1 MFVDQMRVHILSTS
15 NYISYFFFYPLL
27 VNKRRLAELNIYVNY
42 YDNLSDKLY
51 DCDVLLLD
59 SKHFSTLWGNR
70 DYVLFLL
77 QEIKYKCR
85 KLIWL
90 DSTASTG
97 STHFQVLPIVD
108 KYLKKQ
114 LLKDLSLYTRVFY
127 GARIYTDYY
136 KNHYN
141 LPDEEVAQVDPID
154 KKYINKL
161 CLSWNLVFGPYSVN
175 RRITNLVR
183 LTPWFLKQ
191 KLNFTY
197 QVARNPAKADRS
209 NPVCF
214 RGSDK
219 YTNKVLAFQRIKII
233 EMLRNRGVDTT
244 SVKFKDYIKELENTK
259 IAISPFGAGELCYRD
274 FEIILTGALLLKPSL
289 DHLVTWPDIFIEGKT
304 YVSAKWDLSDFEEK
318 VNYLLQNDDL
328 VKQISL
334 EAHERYVSLFKDKAQ
349 EDFCYRFIELIS

>member
-1 MFVDQMRVHILSTS
+1 MRVHILTTS

-42 YDNLSDKLY
+42 YDNLSAKLY

-59 SKHFSTLWGNR
+59 SKYFTTLWKNR
-70 DYVLFLL
+70 DYVLSLL
-77 QEIKYKCR
+77 QDVKYKCQ

-114 LLKDLSLYTRVFY
+114 LLKDLSLYAKVFY

-141 LPDEEVAQVDPID
+141 LPDEKVAQVDPID
-154 KKYINKL
+154 KKYTHKL
-161 CLSWNLVFGPYSVN
+161 YLSWNLVFGPYSAN
-175 RRITNLVR
+175 RMITNLVR
-183 LTPWFLKQ
+183 RTPWFLKK
-191 KLNFTY
+191 KLSFTY
-197 QVARNPAKADRS
+197 KVAKNSTKAERR

-219 YTNKVLAFQRIKII
+219 YTSKVLAFQRVKVI

-244 SVKFKDYIKELENTK
+244 SVNYKGYINELENTK
-259 IAISPFGAGELCYRD
+259 IALSPFGAGELCFRD
-274 FEIILTGALLLKPSL
+274 FEIFLKGALLLKPSM

-304 YVSAKWDLSDFEEK
+304 YISTKWDLSDLDEK
-318 VNYLLQNDDL
+318 INYLLRNDDL

-334 EAHERYVSLFKDKAQ
+334 EAHEKYRSLFKQKEQ
-349 EDFCYRFIELIS
+349 EDFCYRFVELVS

>member
-1 MFVDQMRVHILSTS
+1 
-15 NYISYFFFYPLL
+15 
-27 VNKRRLAELNIYVNY
+27 
-42 YDNLSDKLY
+42 
-51 DCDVLLLD
+51 VLLLD
-59 SKHFSTLWGNR
+59 SKHFSALWGNR
-70 DYVLFLL
+70 DYVLSLL
-77 QEIKYKCR
+77 HEIKNKCR

-136 KNHYN
+136 KKHYN
-141 LPDEEVAQVDPID
+141 LPNEEVAQVDPID

-175 RRITNLVR
+175 KRITNLFR
-183 LTPWFLKQ
+183 LTPWLLKK
-191 KLNFTY
+191 KLSFTY
-197 QVARNPAKADRS
+197 PAVKNTTNADRS

-219 YTNKVLAFQRIKII
+219 YTSKVLAFQRIKII
-233 EMLRNRGVDTT
+233 EMLRNRGVCTT
-244 SVKFKDYIKELENTK
+244 PVKYKDYINELENTK
-259 IAISPFGAGELCYRD
+259 IAISPFGAGELCFRD
-274 FEIILTGALLLKPSL
+274 FEIFLKGSLLLKPSM
-289 DHLVTWPDIFIEGKT
+289 DHLVTWPDIFVEGET

-318 VNYLLQNDDL
+318 VNYLLQNDNL
-328 VKQISL
+328 VRQISL

-349 EDFCYRFIELIS
+349 EGFCYRFIELIS